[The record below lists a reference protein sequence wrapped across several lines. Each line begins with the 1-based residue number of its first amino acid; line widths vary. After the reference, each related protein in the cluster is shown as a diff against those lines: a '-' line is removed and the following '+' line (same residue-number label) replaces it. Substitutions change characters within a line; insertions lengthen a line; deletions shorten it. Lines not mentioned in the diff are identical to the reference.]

1 MVTVGNNS
9 TVFGVLAVIVV
20 IVICATVLVGLGN
33 LDSGLYVG
41 AIIGPVVGGLI
52 GFVAG
57 TKGVQQGSAA
67 STAPPPPGA

>member
-1 MVTVGNNS
+1 MTKNS
-9 TVFGVLAVIVV
+9 TVYGVLFVLVV
-20 IVICATVLVGLGN
+20 IIICTTVLVGFDKLAS
-33 LDSGLYVG
+33 DLYVG

>member
-1 MVTVGNNS
+1 MTKNS
-9 TVFGVLAVIVV
+9 TVYGVLFVVVV
-20 IVICATVLVGLGN
+20 IILCTTVLVGLDK
-33 LDSGLYVG
+33 LASDLYVG

-67 STAPPPPGA
+67 SSAPPPPEG

>member
-1 MVTVGNNS
+1 MTKNS
-9 TVFGVLAVIVV
+9 TVYGVLLVL
-20 IVICATVLVGLGN
+20 IVIIVCTTILVGFDKLAS
-33 LDSGLYVG
+33 DLYVG

-67 STAPPPPGA
+67 SSVPPPSA

>member
-1 MVTVGNNS
+1 MTKNS

-20 IVICATVLVGLGN
+20 IVICTTVLVGMDKLAS
-33 LDSGLYVG
+33 DLYVG
-41 AIIGPVVGGLI
+41 AILGPVVGGLI

-67 STAPPPPGA
+67 SSSPPPGA

>member
-1 MVTVGNNS
+1 MTKNS
-9 TVFGVLAVIVV
+9 TVYGVLFVLVV
-20 IVICATVLVGLGN
+20 IIICCTVLVGFDKLAS
-33 LDSGLYVG
+33 DLYVG

-67 STAPPPPGA
+67 STAPPPSG

>member
-1 MVTVGNNS
+1 MTTASSNVT
-9 TVFGVLAVIVV
+9 TFGVLAVIVV
-20 IVICATVLVGLGN
+20 IVICATVLVA
-33 LDSGLYVG
+33 LDSLASDLYVG
-41 AIIGPVVGGLI
+41 AIVAPVVGGLI